1 MIRFIDNYFRH
12 FDERGSLIGLI
23 NEGTWKEINIITS
36 KKDIVRG
43 NHYHNYTLEL
53 FIILEGEIEVT
64 VQSIECD
71 SMEKHLVRS
80 GDVFIIEPMI
90 NHIFSAKKDSKWIN
104 ALSRKIEQANPD
116 IHRIKIG

>member
-1 MIRFIDNYFRH
+1 MIRLINNYFRH
-12 FDERGSLIGLI
+12 IDDRGSLIGLI
-23 NEGTWKEINIITS
+23 NEGTWEEINLITS

-64 VQSIECD
+64 VQSIEFD

-90 NHIFSAKKDSKWIN
+90 NHIFSVKKDSKWIN